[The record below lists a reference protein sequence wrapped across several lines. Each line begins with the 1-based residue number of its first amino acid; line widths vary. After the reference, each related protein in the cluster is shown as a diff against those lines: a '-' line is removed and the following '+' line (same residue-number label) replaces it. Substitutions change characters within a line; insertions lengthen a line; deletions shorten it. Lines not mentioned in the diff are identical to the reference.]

1 MHKQSNIVS
10 EVIGTIVLAV
20 LAYLWLV
27 IMFSM

>member
-10 EVIGTIVLAV
+10 EVVGTIVLGV